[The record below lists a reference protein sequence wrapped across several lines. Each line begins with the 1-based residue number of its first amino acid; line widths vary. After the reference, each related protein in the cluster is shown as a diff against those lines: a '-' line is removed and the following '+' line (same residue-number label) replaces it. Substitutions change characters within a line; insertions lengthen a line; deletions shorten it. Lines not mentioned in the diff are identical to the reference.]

1 MKAYR
6 QILFLFVISLFSTI
20 VLEAQDQPL
29 ISGDFRRMAFEDFVE
44 SIEQKTG
51 FHFYYSPVELDSFFV
66 DLTVEKK
73 TLKQVLDLAFAGTDI
88 HYAIDQDKRIFVTRR
103 FEIKTFLP
111 VESVKGQ
118 RSPLDTSGLAY
129 PDSVSGNSEKIK
141 AKGQSIENRL
151 IEIGAKGVEDK
162 KDMAIVTGYVRDAA
176 TGEAIT
182 SAAVYLDNSRIGGVT
197 DQFGYYTL
205 QIPKGAHVL
214 RISSI
219 GMKDTR
225 RNILVHS
232 DGKLN
237 IEMQNFIPSL
247 KAVVIVG
254 SKNSNVKSVQMGV
267 ERVSIQSIKQTPMA
281 FGEADVL
288 KVVLTLP
295 GVTSVGEAS
304 TGLNVRGGSADQNL
318 ILFNEA
324 TIYNPSHLFGF
335 FSAFDPDIVQDI
347 QLYKSSIP
355 EKYGGRLS
363 SVLDITARTGNKK
376 KFSGSAGIGPLTARV
391 TLEGPLFS
399 EKTTFVF
406 GARSSYSDWILRN
419 INNKQYSNSQA
430 SFYDFDLTVTHEFN
444 NKNSLYFTGYYSN
457 DQFKLNSDTLYKY
470 NNRNANLK
478 WKHIFNSKLVGIF
491 LGGYDSYFYKV
502 SSENN
507 SVNAFQLGFDVNQA
521 HAKADFTY
529 SPNSRHTID
538 FGINSIF
545 YKLHPGS
552 FKPVGSGSQ
561 VLPNIVNA
569 EQGIESAIYLG
580 DRIDLSQAFSISV
593 GLRYSLFN
601 YLGAQTVYSYVPGE
615 PRTEFSIQDTTN
627 FGKGANIKSYHG
639 PEMRLS
645 ARLNL
650 SSTTSL
656 KAGFNTLRQY
666 IHMLSNSVTMSPTDI
681 WKLSD
686 PHIQP
691 QEGEQYS
698 LGLYSNFQSNTI
710 ETSVE
715 VYYKNIKHFLDYKSG
730 AQLLLNHHIETD
742 VINTRGKAYG
752 IEVMVRKKTGKL
764 NGWANYT
771 YSRTLV
777 RQDDPIAGE
786 IINNGN
792 YYPTSFDK
800 PHSANFVG
808 NYRFSHRVS
817 LSLNLAYST
826 GRPITLPI
834 AVYDLFGSQ
843 RLYYSDR
850 NQYRIPDYFRL
861 DLSMNFDANHKLKQK
876 IHGSFSFGVYNLTG
890 RKNAYSVYFTS
901 ENGVI
906 NGYKLS
912 IFGSAIPFLTYN
924 IRF

>member
-1 MKAYR
+1 LR
-6 QILFLFVISLFSTI
+6 PR
-20 VLEAQDQPL
+20 AQDTL
-29 ISGDFRRMAFEDFVE
+29 ISGDFRRLPFENFVE
-44 SIEQKTG
+44 TLEQKTG
-51 FHFYYSPVELDSFFV
+51 FHFYYSPADLDSFFV
-66 DLTVEKK
+66 DFVAERK
-73 TLKQVLDLAFAGTDI
+73 TLPQVLDMAFSGTDI
-88 HYAIDQDKRIFVTRR
+88 HYAIDGSKRIFVTRR
-103 FEIKTFLP
+103 FEIKTDLP
-111 VESVKGQ
+111 VVAARPAKADSLRMADADTGTTDAVKA
-118 RSPLDTSGLAY
+118 R
-129 PDSVSGNSEKIK
+129 
-141 AKGQSIENRL
+141 AKVQSLENRL
-151 IEIGAKGVEDK
+151 IEIGVKSADDK
-162 KDMAIVTGYVRDAA
+162 RVAATVTGYVRDAS

-182 SAAVYLDNSRIGGVT
+182 SAAVYIDNSRVGGVT

-205 QIPKGAHVL
+205 QIPKGSHIL
-214 RISSI
+214 RISSV

-225 RNILVHS
+225 RNIVVNG

-237 IEMQNFIPSL
+237 IDMQNFIPSL

-254 SKNSNVKSVQMGV
+254 SKNSNVKGVQMGV

-304 TGLNVRGGSADQNL
+304 TGLNVRGGSTDQNL

-324 TIYNPSHLFGF
+324 TVYNPSHLFGF

-363 SVLDITARTGNKK
+363 SVLDVTARTGNKK
-376 KFSGSAGIGPLTARV
+376 KFTGTAGIGPLTARATV
-391 TLEGPLFS
+391 EGPIFS

-406 GARSSYSDWILRN
+406 GARTSYSDWILRN
-419 INNKQYSNSQA
+419 INNKEYSNSRA
-430 SFYDFDLTVTHEFN
+430 SFYDFDLTMTHEFN
-444 NKNSLYFTGYYSN
+444 NKNSLYLTGYYSS
-457 DQFKLNSDTLYKY
+457 DQFKLNSDTLYQY
-470 NNRNANLK
+470 SNRNVNLK
-478 WKHIFNSKLVGIF
+478 WKHVFSSKLVGIF
-491 LGGYDSYFYKV
+491 LGGYDGYLYNVTSKFNPV
-502 SSENN
+502 D
-507 SVNAFQLGFDVNQA
+507 AFKLAFDVNQT
-521 HAKADFTY
+521 HFKADFTY
-529 SPNSRHTID
+529 APNSKHTID
-538 FGINSIF
+538 FGVNTIR
-545 YKLHPGS
+545 YKLHPGA
-552 FKPVGSGSQ
+552 FTPLGSNSQ
-561 VLPNIVNA
+561 VVSDIVNA
-569 EQGIESAIYLG
+569 EQGRESAVYLG
-580 DRIDLSQAFSISV
+580 DRYDITPEFSVSG
-593 GLRYSLFN
+593 GLRYSMFN
-601 YLGAQTVYSYVPGE
+601 YLGEQTVYQYVAGE
-615 PRTEFSIQDTTN
+615 PRSEFTIHDTLHY
-627 FGKGANIKSYHG
+627 GKGDNIKTYQG
-639 PEMRLS
+639 PEIRLS
-645 ARLNL
+645 ARVNL
-650 SSTTSL
+650 SPTTSI
-656 KAGFNTLRQY
+656 KASYNTLRQY

-686 PHIQP
+686 PNIQP
-691 QEGEQYS
+691 QTGQQYS
-698 LGLYSNFQSNTI
+698 LGLYSNFRSNTI

-715 VYYKNIKHFLDYKSG
+715 VYYKKIQHFLDYKSG

-742 VINTRGKAYG
+742 VINTSGKAYG
-752 IEVMVRKKTGKL
+752 VEVMVRKKTGKL
-764 NGWANYT
+764 NGWVNYT

-777 RQDDPIAGE
+777 KQDDPIAGE
-786 IINNGN
+786 LINGGDF
-792 YYPTSFDK
+792 YPTSFDK
-800 PHSANFVG
+800 PHSANLVG

-817 LSLNLAYST
+817 MSMNVAYST

-861 DLSMNFDANHKLKQK
+861 DMSMNFEANHKLKQK

-912 IFGSAIPFLTYN
+912 IFGTAIPFITYN

>member
-1 MKAYR
+1 MKR
-6 QILFLFVISLFSTI
+6 QLGRILVLLLISVSTG
-20 VLEAQDQPL
+20 LALRSQDQPV
-29 ISGDFRRMAFEDFVE
+29 ISGDFRRMPFENFVQAL
-44 SIEQKTG
+44 EQKTS
-51 FHFYYSPVELDSFFV
+51 FRFFYSPVDLDSFYVDFV
-66 DLTVEKK
+66 AENK
-73 TLKQVLDLAFAGTDI
+73 TLKQVLDLAFTGTDI
-88 HYAIDQDKRIFVTRR
+88 HYAIDLSNRVFVTRR
-103 FEIKTFLP
+103 FEIKTLLP
-111 VESVKGQ
+111 TETVKKAREPGDTTGVSDGDSAALAKTKASVQ
-118 RSPLDTSGLAY
+118 A
-129 PDSVSGNSEKIK
+129 
-141 AKGQSIENRL
+141 QENRL
-151 IEIGAKGVEDK
+151 MVIGVKGVDDK
-162 KDMAIVTGYVRDAA
+162 KSTSTLTGYVRDAT

-182 SAAVYLDNSRIGGVT
+182 SAAVYLDNSKIGGVT
-197 DQFGYYTL
+197 DQFGYFTL
-205 QIPKGAHVL
+205 QIPKGNHVL
-214 RISSI
+214 RISSV

-225 RNILVHS
+225 RNIVVYG

-237 IEMQNFIPSL
+237 IDMQNFIPSL

-267 ERVSIQSIKQTPMA
+267 ERVSIASIKQTPMA

-288 KVVLTLP
+288 KIVLTLP

-363 SVLDITARTGNKK
+363 SVLDVTARTGNKK
-376 KFSGSAGIGPLTARV
+376 KFTGSAGIGPLTARA
-391 TLEGPLFS
+391 TIEGPLGS

-419 INNKQYSNSQA
+419 INNKAYSNSNA
-430 SFYDFDLTVTHEFN
+430 SFYDFDLTVTHDFN
-444 NKNSLYFTGYYSN
+444 AKNSLYLTGYYSN
-457 DQFKLNSDTLYKY
+457 DQFKLNSDTAYKY

-478 WKHIFNSKLVGIF
+478 WKHVFSSKLVGLF
-491 LGGYDSYFYKV
+491 LAGYDSYLYNVK
-502 SSENN
+502 SENN
-507 SVNAFQLGFDVNQA
+507 EVNAFKLAFDVNQA

-529 SPNSRHTID
+529 SPNAKHTID
-538 FGINSIF
+538 FGANSIF

-552 FKPVGSGSQ
+552 FTPVGATSQ
-561 VLPNIVNA
+561 VVPDIVNA
-569 EQGIESAIYLG
+569 EQGVESAIWLG
-580 DRIDLSQAFSISV
+580 DRYDITPDFSLSG
-593 GLRYSLFN
+593 GLRYSLFS
-601 YLGAQTVYSYVPGE
+601 YLGAQTVYKYVPGE
-615 PRTEFSIQDTTN
+615 PRTEFSIKDTVN
-627 FGKGANIKSYHG
+627 YGKGDNIKTYQG
-639 PEMRLS
+639 PEVRLS

-650 SSTTSL
+650 SPTVSI
-656 KAGFNTLRQY
+656 KASYNTLRQY

-686 PHIQP
+686 AHIQP
-691 QEGEQYS
+691 QTGEQYS
-698 LGLYSNFQSNTI
+698 FGFYSNFKSNTI

-715 VYYKNIKHFLDYKSG
+715 VYYKRMEHFLDYKSG

-752 IEVMVRKKTGKL
+752 IELMVRKKTGKL
-764 NGWANYT
+764 NGWVNYT
-771 YSRTLV
+771 YSRTLIK
-777 RQDDPIAGE
+777 QDDPIAGE
-786 IINNGN
+786 LINGGN
-792 YYPTSFDK
+792 YYPTNFDK

-808 NYRFSHRVS
+808 NYKFSHRVS
-817 LSLNLAYST
+817 ASMNVAYST

-850 NQYRIPDYFRL
+850 NLYRIPDYFRM
-861 DLSMNFDANHKLKQK
+861 DLSMNFEANHKLKQK
-876 IHGSFSFGVYNLTG
+876 IHGSVSVGVYNLTG
-890 RKNAYSVYFTS
+890 RKNAYSIYFTS

-912 IFGSAIPFLTYN
+912 IFGTAIPFITYN